1 MHFRKRGVAF
11 ALTNE
16 NISLD
21 MNIIEANG
29 GVSDQA
35 EK

>member
-16 NISLD
+16 NVYKSRSLD

-29 GVSDQA
+29 GVSV
-35 EK
+35 